1 MKDTSEDFMKSGH
14 LVHFNVLFILFAI
27 FSIIVVIF
35 FKSWMSAKI
44 IEVDE
49 DLPNFF
55 ETITLSQADF
65 LV

>member
-1 MKDTSEDFMKSGH
+1 MKSGH